1 MLLCVVPMAV
11 FGYQNLKEAH
21 FKKLCMIFRDRFCAL
36 LLTEI
41 WHQTSFDPDLNDCKA
56 FTSCQVLQ
64 HPKPKLD
71 LLETM
76 LLEDTFGWSVDWTAF
91 SQILP
96 ME

>member
-1 MLLCVVPMAV
+1 MLV
-11 FGYQNLKEAH
+11 
-21 FKKLCMIFRDRFCAL
+21 IDRFCVL

-41 WHQTSFDPDLNDCKA
+41 WLQTSFDPDLNDCKA
-56 FTSCQVLQ
+56 FAAGQVFQ